1 MATTAERRKK
11 YYDYSESIKHSLKTL
26 SDYID
31 KDDEVVRTRQI
42 RTWKKYVYMW
52 SGIKGLW
59 WSDTAHD
66 WRVFEEP
73 VEGSNDQS
81 YYDKNINVFRAYLES
96 IIAAMSATVPGVRCL
111 PDDANNINDVLTAKG
126 GTKISQLIY
135 KHNDAP
141 LLWAKALYIYC
152 TQGLIAAYNYTDYS
166 EKYGF
171 VDSSDYENVEENQSI
186 YTCPSCGKPL
196 DDLNFQIAMK
206 KELSEADEYDPGEDD
221 VLLHSLMNEGKVIC
235 EQCQE
240 SIDPE
245 RKDNKVVVERMTGI
259 TRKPKARQCIDVM
272 GGLYVKV
279 PNYARDQAGCP
290 YLDYSYETHYS
301 YVYEKY
307 PWLRDDKAVE
317 TSSDNS
323 GDGIY
328 SRWGRLSPQY
338 NNEYPMDTP
347 SCHNK
352 WIRPSL
358 FEIITDETCR
368 KELYKKFPDG
378 VKLVHVNDIFASAC
392 NESLDDH
399 WTLSVNPLSEN
410 IHFDPHGSLVESVQ
424 EITDDLI
431 SLTLQT
437 IEQGIPQTFA
447 DPSVLNFKAYRNA
460 EVNPGDIFPAKP
472 KSGKSIGDAFYE
484 VKTATLS
491 QEVGPFGD
499 KVQSL
504 GQFTSGAMPSLFGG
518 DQDNSSRTASQ
529 YAMSRAQS
537 LQRLQTPWKMVTF
550 WWKNIFAKVIPAY
563 IKNMMDDERIVQQQ
577 GNNWINVIIKKSEL
591 DGKIGDVELEA
602 ADDLPMTTAQVRDLV
617 MQLLNLQNPVIMEA
631 LTTPENLP
639 YLYQAGGLNE
649 LQIPGEDDRQKQLE
663 EIELLLQAQPIPN
676 IGPDGMP
683 TEQSSIM
690 PELLVDR
697 HQLEA
702 DVCRS
707 WLVSEAGRQCK
718 TENPNGYKNI
728 LLHMKAHIQAVQVLN
743 GQASG
748 NMQPPIG
755 GGNPKPSNATED
767 GSNKPTNPNN
777 KVKPIMGQA
786 TNAETSTK
794 V

>member
-1 MATTAERRKK
+1 MPDKTAERRKK
-11 YYDYSESIKHSLKTL
+11 YFEHSENVKVALKVI

-31 KDDEVVRTRQI
+31 KDDDIVRIRQL

-52 SGIKGLW
+52 SGLKNLW
-59 WSDTAHD
+59 WSNTAHD

-73 VEGSNDQS
+73 VEGSDDQS

-96 IIAAMSATVPGVRCL
+96 IIAAMSATVPGVKCL
-111 PDDANNINDVLTAKG
+111 PDDANNVNDVLTAKG
-126 GTKISQLIY
+126 GTKIGQLIY
-135 KHNDAP
+135 KHVDAP
-141 LLWAKALYIYC
+141 LLWAKGLYIYC

-171 VDSSDYENVEENQSI
+171 VDTADYSNVEESQSI
-186 YTCPSCGKPL
+186 YQCPSCGKPL
-196 DDLNFQIAMK
+196 DDLNFQIAIQ
-206 KELSEADEYDPGEDD
+206 KEIQESDEFDPDEDD
-221 VLLHSLMNEGKVIC
+221 VLLHKVMNDGQVIC

-240 SIDPE
+240 NIDPE
-245 RKDNKVVVERMTGI
+245 LKQNKVVVERMTGV

-279 PNYARDQAGCP
+279 PNYARNQAECP

-307 PWLRDDKAVE
+307 PWLRRELKEVE
-317 TSSDNS
+317 TSSDTS
-323 GDGIY
+323 GDTLY
-328 SRWGRLSPQY
+328 ARWARLSPQY
-338 NNEYPMDTP
+338 NNEYPLDTP
-347 SCHNK
+347 TCHNK

-358 FEIITDETCR
+358 FEIIPDEECR

-378 VKLVHVNDIFASAC
+378 CKVVFVNSEFASAC
-392 NESLDDH
+392 NESMDDH
-399 WTLSVNPLSEN
+399 WTLSKNPLSES
-410 IHFDPHGSLVESVQ
+410 IHYDPHGALVESIQ

-431 SLTLQT
+431 ALTLQT

-447 DPSVLNFKAYRNA
+447 DPSVLNFKSYRKA

-472 KSGKSIGDAFYE
+472 KSGKSIADGFYE

-499 KVQSL
+499 KVQQL

-537 LQRLQTPWKMVTF
+537 LQRLQTPWKMITF
-550 WWKNIFAKVIPAY
+550 WWKDIFAKVIPAY

-577 GNNWINVIIKKSEL
+577 GSKWINIIIKKAEM

-617 MQLLNLQNPVIMEA
+617 MQLMNMQNSVVMEA
-631 LTTPENLP
+631 LTIPENLP
-639 YLYQAGGLNE
+639 YLYQAGGLNDMT
-649 LQIPGEDDRQKQLE
+649 IPGEDDRQKQLE
-663 EIELLLQAQPIPN
+663 EIDLLLQSQPIPN

-683 TEQSSIM
+683 TEQTSVM

-697 HQLEA
+697 HELEA

-718 TENPNGYKNI
+718 TENAKGYQNI
-728 LLHMKAHIQAVQVLN
+728 LLHMKAHIQAMQVL
-743 GQASG
+743 QSG
-748 NMQPPIG
+748 GGGDNSSQPPSPG
-755 GGNPKPSNATED
+755 PNPSN
-767 GSNKPTNPNN
+767 NKKT
-777 KVKPIMGQA
+777 KPIVGQT
-786 TNAETSTK
+786 TNAETSAK